1 MAYIQLGKCT
11 GPRVVLAGLSS
22 IYNPLSPPFSL
33 TLDAILCTQH
43 TTLMPL
49 SGSLAWR
56 KAGLF
61 VKTELLSLGPSKPN
75 LIPTIKPFVNILAEK
90 EYIRN
95 AFLQSVCLYWLLGQY
110 RETLL
115 MSRNSSIDTKSRKR
129 WTSGTVIKVNHPLF
143 SSFLLFSLPSENK
156 ENYFFLAKQNPKRRA
171 IEVYPIV
178 AATTTRPLAHVMKQE
193 E

>member
-1 MAYIQLGKCT
+1 M
-11 GPRVVLAGLSS
+11 
-22 IYNPLSPPFSL
+22 
-33 TLDAILCTQH
+33 
-43 TTLMPL
+43 
-49 SGSLAWR
+49 
-56 KAGLF
+56 
-61 VKTELLSLGPSKPN
+61 GPSKPN
-75 LIPTIKPFVNILAEK
+75 LIPTVKPFVNILAESSI
-90 EYIRN
+90 ERGTIRN

-178 AATTTRPLAHVMKQE
+178 AAATTTRPLAHVMKQE